1 MFFILIL
8 VYRSH
13 KTHILVTLDFCWL
26 GGYHCR
32 WNVISSRFLYLMI
45 IASDLHALKD
55 GRAASEILG
64 PILIALF
71 SIHLVQLSLRSTLWD
86 FCIEETDTS
95 IWSG

>member
-1 MFFILIL
+1 
-8 VYRSH
+8 
-13 KTHILVTLDFCWL
+13 
-26 GGYHCR
+26 
-32 WNVISSRFLYLMI
+32 MI

-71 SIHLVQLSLRSTLWD
+71 SIHLVQLSPRSTLWD